1 MKSLTRILS
10 GAAVALCLIAQ
21 PAFAQESAPAA
32 PQQDPRVEIIQQQ
45 LQQLKAQGASDMEL
59 TILETMAYYQF
70 GMNEQADAK
79 IADVKKAIPEI
90 EKTDGPNSE
99 NARAARAIVLMGD
112 ARKSWDK
119 GDMDAASA
127 LIGQAFVQVPEVAQA
142 IAGEWVNTYWQ
153 DKVMADV
160 TIPMDKPLAIAA
172 GGETTLGDLVKG
184 NKAVY
189 IDFWAS
195 WCGPCMQAM
204 PELKARAAEYSAKGI
219 VFAGVNLEDAASAEK
234 VAKDLDISSTPLKWL
249 LETEAFPLSDLLN
262 ITSIPHVALISP
274 EGKVLWLGHPADPAL
289 MQAVAKLA
297 DS

>member
-21 PAFAQESAPAA
+21 PAFAQEAAPAA
-32 PQQDPRVEIIQQQ
+32 PQQDPRIEIIQQQ
-45 LQQLKAQGASDMEL
+45 LQQLKTQGASDMEL

-119 GDMDAASA
+119 GDIDAASA